1 MSVILYTKPQCV
13 QCTATKRLL
22 DREGIAFHPV
32 NLPDE
37 PEALEYIKELGYQQ
51 APVVV
56 LTNGDVVSDRNGQ
69 VIVHWSGFRPDLLNQ
84 LADLPA
90 DPVSGLDK

>member
-1 MSVILYTKPQCV
+1 MSVNLYTKPQCV

-22 DREGIAFHPV
+22 EREGIPFHTV
-32 NLPDE
+32 NLPDD
-37 PEALEYIKELGYQQ
+37 PDALEYIKELGYQQ

-56 LTNGDVVSDRNGQ
+56 LDGGDMVNDRDGG

-84 LADLPA
+84 LKPGAPGSDV
-90 DPVSGLDK
+90 DD